1 MGKRIRHIQ
10 EQLPGLEEPEPA
22 PLSYPD
28 RFKLTPE
35 EIALGKHWTS
45 KLLAELEER
54 RALRSAPPK
63 PEGGPRVVLG
73 SRANSRIT
81 SFTNGH
87 SPSIESDDNGS
98 K

>member
-22 PLSYPD
+22 PLAYED
-28 RFKLTPE
+28 RFKFTPE
-35 EIALGKHWTS
+35 EIERGMRWTR

-54 RALRSAPPK
+54 RAQSAPPPK